1 MMTRILLKIVA
12 WLTLAFIVF
21 ATVSP
26 IDLRPHD
33 FLPVDLDR
41 ALAFAVL
48 SFLFVIAYPRHWKLC
63 ALLMVVATLPIEM
76 LQYLSPSRHPHLID
90 AAIKAAGAT
99 IGILAGWMV
108 HTLYG
113 RHGPLAKPASAAGQK
128 G

>member
-1 MMTRILLKIVA
+1 MTRTLLKFVA

-26 IDLRPHD
+26 IGLRPHD

-41 ALAFAVL
+41 ALAFATL
-48 SFLFVIAYPRHWKLC
+48 SFLFVIAYPQHWKLC
-63 ALLMVVATLPIEM
+63 ALLMVLATLPIEM

-99 IGILAGWMV
+99 IGILAGWLV
-108 HTLYG
+108 HTLYA
-113 RHGPLAKPASAAGQK
+113 RRSAIRA
-128 G
+128 